1 MFMQLASHAPA
12 WIDGTHPKMKIKQEI
27 KGKIELHIST
37 HSPADPLE
45 MRGWLPVSS
54 PVLSTRT
61 KGAVTFL
68 TMGRTRGVDLD
79 LSKDKDSA

>member
-1 MFMQLASHAPA
+1 M
-12 WIDGTHPKMKIKQEI
+12 
-27 KGKIELHIST
+27 
-37 HSPADPLE
+37 
-45 MRGWLPVSS
+45 SS

-68 TMGRTRGVDLD
+68 TMGRTRGVDVD